1 MLSAVL
7 RAVLR
12 AALEELTVGGVGG
25 GGWRQSRNPPLKD
38 MGASADSGRF
48 HRAGDR
54 DTAPIG

>member
-1 MLSAVL
+1 MLSTVL

-12 AALEELTVGGVGG
+12 AALEELTVGGGG

-48 HRAGDR
+48 HRAGDK